1 MGADGDARRDGK
13 EGGKEEEE
21 SGLWMKTGWLLVES
35 TPWTRLLH
43 HPYICS
49 YSSLRDV

>member
-13 EGGKEEEE
+13 GGRKEGGKEEE

-35 TPWTRLLH
+35 TL
-43 HPYICS
+43 
-49 YSSLRDV
+49 